1 LEQQLEEDN
10 VVNALEEAAG
20 KGQTLEETTVG
31 SKASI
36 VPSPHAAGNSC
47 RVEGTSMAME
57 TSYSHDGYEC
67 VLCKSTRDPD
77 NSPAGWIALVQQYS
91 LPSLVL
97 SRGKVVD
104 NFEDVNAF
112 INHPSQRGLEGLED
126 QESKQLTTVM
136 YDTEKPVYVVGSIDQ
151 QAPEHVQCCGHQVLK
166 SMHVGMVDV
175 LFVQD
180 PKHTSGCWS
189 IPALPVQEPKSLLTH
204 KLLAIYEYCIMNF
217 DNCVW
222 WDITMWCARLQ
233 MHLSCLQDYHNSLVK
248 RHSSGNGYPGLTVSL

>member
-1 LEQQLEEDN
+1 VSLFNRQKAFLEQQLEEDD
-10 VVNALEEAAG
+10 VVNALEDAEG

-36 VPSPHAAGNSC
+36 VPSLDAVGNSS

-67 VLCKSTRDPD
+67 VLCKSMRDPD

-104 NFEDVNAF
+104 NFEDVEALVNR
-112 INHPSQRGLEGLED
+112 PSPRGLDRLED

-136 YDTEKPVYVVGSIDQ
+136 YDTDVYGVGSIDQ

-166 SMHVGMVDV
+166 SMHVGMVHV
-175 LFVQD
+175 FFVQD
-180 PKHTSGCWS
+180 PKHTSGYWS
-189 IPALPVQEPKSLLTH
+189 ILALPVQEPKSLLTH
-204 KLLAIYEYCIMNF
+204 KLLANVTLIN
-217 DNCVW
+217 
-222 WDITMWCARLQ
+222 L
-233 MHLSCLQDYHNSLVK
+233 
-248 RHSSGNGYPGLTVSL
+248 